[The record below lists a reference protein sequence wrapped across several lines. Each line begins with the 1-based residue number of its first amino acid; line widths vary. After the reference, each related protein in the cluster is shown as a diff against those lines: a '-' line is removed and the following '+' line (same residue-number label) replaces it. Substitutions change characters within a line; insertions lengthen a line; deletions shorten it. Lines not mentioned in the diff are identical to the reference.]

1 MRPPWEHK
9 KVPQNLTTRA
19 LFVEFPSMDSIIA
32 TGMAGIAR
40 GMESAARNAEEVT
53 RSFQEGSSTDPV
65 RAITSLE
72 ADRRQVEASAKVI
85 QVGASLTKHI
95 LDLFA

>member
-1 MRPPWEHK
+1 MLPPASHK
-9 KVPQNLTTRA
+9 KVPQNLTVGA
-19 LFVEFPSMDSIIA
+19 DFVEFLSMDSIVA

-40 GMESAARNAEEVT
+40 GMESAARNAEEVN
-53 RSFQEGSSTDPV
+53 RSFQEDSSTDPV

-72 ADRRQVEASAKVI
+72 ADKRQVEASAKVV
-85 QVGASLTKHI
+85 QVAATLTKQV

>member
-72 ADRRQVEASAKVI
+72 ADRRLVEASAKVVKLADTI
-85 QVGASLTKHI
+85 AKNL
-95 LDLFA
+95 LDLFV